1 MFLLAP
7 SPWALKMTDLGIPG
21 PMQLVTGKWQWP
33 MCYAPTARRQV
44 SFSPPQICEIAA
56 GRVFRGL
63 TRTFR
68 RSFGSGL
75 QVEQMS
81 EPANELD
88 GNSCVYLTKGS
99 RITTKHKAC
108 CIPKSDPLPEL
119 LPPKSHGNPMGWR
132 HPMNLTQ
139 GSCKKA
145 MGILYIGVQKT
156 IWKPLYLAHLQWPA
170 VHLFEYA

>member
-1 MFLLAP
+1 MAYVLCSDCSSP
-7 SPWALKMTDLGIPG
+7 SFIFTSPDLRNCRG
-21 PMQLVTGKWQWP
+21 P
-33 MCYAPTARRQV
+33 R
-44 SFSPPQICEIAA
+44 FSW
-56 GRVFRGL
+56 L

-119 LPPKSHGNPMGWR
+119 LPPKTHGNPMGWR

-156 IWKPLYLAHLQWPA
+156 IWKPLYLAHLQ
-170 VHLFEYA
+170 